1 MFSQVFIEM
10 LSFLGILIVG
20 AIILG
25 ILIFATAFVV
35 CVVQGIVKAAK
46 TIKGKG
52 DNNNDR

>member
-1 MFSQVFIEM
+1 MFSHVFIEM

-25 ILIFATAFVV
+25 ILIFATVLVV

-46 TIKGKG
+46 TIRNKG
-52 DNNNDR
+52 DSNHDK